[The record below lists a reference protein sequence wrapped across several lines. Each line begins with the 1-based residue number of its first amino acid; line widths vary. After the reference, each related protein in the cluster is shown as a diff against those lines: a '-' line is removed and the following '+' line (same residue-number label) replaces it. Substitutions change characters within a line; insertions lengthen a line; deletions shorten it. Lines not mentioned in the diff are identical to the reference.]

1 MNESVVNI
9 LNWLD
14 MCYSAFDTNGDGQ
27 ISKEEFKLSM
37 MNIGEKLTEEE
48 ISELFE
54 NADIDS
60 DGVLVFPEFMKM
72 ITKSSDSNFRLV
84 VERDPLEEGPSP
96 RSSKGEPGESLIEN
110 EKSLGRKGLWRNTVR
125 DFRDQGRILLET
137 DL

>member
-1 MNESVVNI
+1 MNDECYV

-14 MCYSAFDTNGDGQ
+14 MSYSAFDTNGDGQ

-37 MNIGEKLTEEE
+37 MNIGEKLTEQE
-48 ISELFE
+48 IFELFE
-54 NADIDS
+54 NSDIDS
-60 DGVLVFPEFMKM
+60 DGVLDFPEFVKM

-84 VERDPLEEGPSP
+84 VKRDPLGEESSPSL
-96 RSSKGEPGESLIEN
+96 SKVEREELLIDTRTSLD
-110 EKSLGRKGLWRNTVR
+110 RKRMWRNTVR